1 MKDGLFR
8 KKSMEKIVSPEQLN
22 DYITVST
29 PAVWLVLSCIVL
41 LLTGMCVWGVFGSLE
56 TVIEA
61 AAVSS
66 GGKTVCYVREEYRSE
81 LTEDMTVRIG
91 DTSCPVLGVSDMPVQ
106 ITENFDAYLLHI
118 GGLETGEWVYEVTA
132 GAGAQDGV
140 YKAELVTESIA
151 PISFLLN

>member
-22 DYITVST
+22 DYIRVST
-29 PAVWLVLSCIVL
+29 PTVWLVLSCIVL
-41 LLTGMCVWGVFGSLE
+41 LLTGMCVWGVFGRFE

-61 AAVSS
+61 AAISS

-81 LTEDMTVRIG
+81 LTEGMTVRIG
-91 DTSCPVLGVSDMPVQ
+91 DVSCPVLGVSDIPVQ
-106 ITENFDAYLLHI
+106 VTEDFDAYLLHV
-118 GGLETGEWVYEVTA
+118 GGLQTGEWVYEVTA
-132 GAGAQDGV
+132 DAGVTDGV
-140 YKAELVTESIA
+140 SNAELVTERIA